1 MAMMANNPNDFAFK
15 WHAADGNDATRYAT
29 ILEQNK
35 ARIAELKT
43 ELAQLEGASAN
54 DLTDMDILD
63 LELASNRANAYDMNG
78 ASTALGRID
87 SRMTNRAKERLD
99 ASRAQQNKDYENY
112 LKLSDLQDKYRQ
124 LSINY
129 TQAKTPAEAALI
141 NSQLKNIENQ
151 IDAMN
156 GFPEGGEDIQ
166 LKSYADVR
174 NDYWSNTT
182 NTKNGR
188 VFKDNVTAEKRA
200 EIVNDLRAIGL
211 NNEADQLE
219 ATPTKGENDAAM
231 AKLKAKKAAIKS
243 MIAKNNAVIAS
254 NANKVL
260 SAEASNLFEKAK
272 SGNDSLARNF
282 PEMVKVDNQHYATF
296 VGKD

>member
-1 MAMMANNPNDFAFK
+1 MAMKANNPNDFAFK

-129 TQAKTPAEAALI
+129 TQAKTPAEAELI

-151 IDAMN
+151 IEAMN
-156 GFPEGGEDIQ
+156 GFPEGGENIQ
-166 LKSYADVR
+166 LKSYADVQ
-174 NDYWSNTT
+174 DEYWSNTT
-182 NTKNGR
+182 NTKQGR
-188 VFKDNVTAEKRA
+188 VFKDDVTAEKRA
-200 EIVNDLRAIGL
+200 EIVADLRAVGR
-211 NNEADQLE
+211 NNEADQIE
-219 ATPTKGENDAAM
+219 ATPTKGEQDE
-231 AKLKAKKAAIKS
+231 AKKKEANKKAKIKKAVK
-243 MIAKNNAVIAS
+243 AVTAQM
-254 NANKVL
+254 NANKNRTDKEGVKL
-260 SAEASNLFEKAK
+260 YREAEAMADSLFRNYPSYVQLQNHYPVYKAK
-272 SGNDSLARNF
+272 D
-282 PEMVKVDNQHYATF
+282 
-296 VGKD
+296 

>member
-1 MAMMANNPNDFAFK
+1 MAMKANNPNDFAFR
-15 WHAADGNDATRYAT
+15 WHSADGNDATRYAT

-54 DLTDMDILD
+54 NLTDMDILD

-78 ASTALGRID
+78 ATTALGRID

-99 ASRAQQNKDYENY
+99 ASRAQQTKDYENY

-129 TQAKTPAEAALI
+129 TQAKTPAEAELI
-141 NSQLKNIENQ
+141 NSQLKNIETQ
-151 IDAMN
+151 IEAMN
-156 GFPEGGEDIQ
+156 GFPEGGENIP
-166 LKSYADVR
+166 LKSYAEVM

-200 EIVNDLRAIGL
+200 NIVKDLREKAL

-219 ATPTKGENDAAM
+219 ATPIKAENDAAK
-231 AKLKAKKAAIKS
+231 AKMKAKKVAIKS
-243 MIAKNNAVIAS
+243 KIAANNAVIAS
-254 NANKVL
+254 SVGKRL
-260 SAEASNLFEKAK
+260 PEDASIKFEKAK
-272 SGNDSLARNF
+272 AENDSLARNF
-282 PEMVKVDNQHYATF
+282 PEMVKVDAQHYATF

>member
-54 DLTDMDILD
+54 DLTDIDILD
-63 LELASNRANAYDMNG
+63 LELASNRANAYDING

-129 TQAKTPAEAALI
+129 TQAKTPAEAELI

-151 IDAMN
+151 IEAMN
-156 GFPEGGEDIQ
+156 GFPEGSENIQ
-166 LKSYADVR
+166 LKSYADVQ
-174 NDYWSNTT
+174 DEYWSNTT
-182 NTKNGR
+182 NTKQGR
-188 VFKDNVTAEKRA
+188 VFKDNVTPEKRA
-200 EIVNDLRAIGL
+200 EIVADLRAVGR
-211 NNEADQLE
+211 NNEADQIE
-219 ATPTKGENDAAM
+219 ATPTKGEQDEAKQKEAVKKAKIKKAVKAVKAQLDANKYRTDPEGIQLYKKAEAM
-231 AKLKAKKAAIKS
+231 ADSLFRNYPSYVQLQNRYPVYKAK
-243 MIAKNNAVIAS
+243 
-254 NANKVL
+254 
-260 SAEASNLFEKAK
+260 
-272 SGNDSLARNF
+272 D
-282 PEMVKVDNQHYATF
+282 
-296 VGKD
+296 

>member
-87 SRMTNRAKERLD
+87 SRLTNRAKERLD

-124 LSINY
+124 LGINF
-129 TQAKTPAEAALI
+129 TQAKTPAEAELYK
-141 NSQLKNIENQ
+141 SQLKNIENQ
-151 IDAMN
+151 INAMN
-156 GFPEGGEDIQ
+156 GFPEGGEDIK
-166 LKSYADVR
+166 LKSYASVR
-174 NDYWSNTT
+174 DEYWSNTT
-182 NTKNGR
+182 NTKQGR
-188 VFKDNVTAEKRA
+188 VFKDDVTPEKRA
-200 EIVNDLRAIGL
+200 EIVDGLRAVGL

-219 ATPTKGENDAAM
+219 ATPTKGEQDE
-231 AKLKAKKAAIKS
+231 AKKKEAAKKEKIK
-243 MIAKNNAVIAS
+243 KAVKAVTAQM
-254 NANKVL
+254 NANKNRVDKEGVQL
-260 SAEASNLFEKAK
+260 YKQAEAMADSLFRNYPSYVQLQNHYPIYKAK
-272 SGNDSLARNF
+272 D
-282 PEMVKVDNQHYATF
+282 
-296 VGKD
+296 